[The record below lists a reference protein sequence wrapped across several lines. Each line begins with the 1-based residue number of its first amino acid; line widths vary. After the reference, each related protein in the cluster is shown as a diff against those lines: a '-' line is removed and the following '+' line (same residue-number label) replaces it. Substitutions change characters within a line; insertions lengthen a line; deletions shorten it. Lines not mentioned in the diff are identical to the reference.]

1 MTQAA
6 CQPSVSFENLVI
18 SKGQEAIIEVLK
30 DHDNLTIEE
39 IDDQTKGYDCLFELT
54 SDIRQLRVNGVLIK
68 VGRVYRL
75 SSEYRQHVKLPEP
88 KRRFTVRKKE
98 KLAKIIKPIKHARLT
113 APERRAKY
121 GTDIGDLERAY
132 LKVKEV
138 LAWPTPVVKLTR
150 GTDSANVAMVVYAWT
165 AQDSN
170 RYIDVER
177 IENLCDN
184 KKRDSLQRCLT
195 ELVKRHFLIRNTK
208 GDVICYRWGKFY
220 DYPFAW
226 AEETDTDVVK
236 SLPAWYVH
244 PINHGKKLKALYDSM
259 SDLEMSLL
267 EMHCL
272 GLLSSA
278 RLTTNKEE

>member
-6 CQPSVSFENLVI
+6 CQPSVSFKNLTI

-30 DHDNLTIEE
+30 DHDNLTLEE
-39 IDDQTKGYDCLFELT
+39 IDSRAKGHDCLFELT
-54 SDIRQLRVNGVLIK
+54 AEIRQLRVNGVLVK
-68 VGRVYRL
+68 EGRVYRL
-75 SSEYRQHVKLPEP
+75 STEYRRYVKLPEP
-88 KRRFTVRKKE
+88 KCRYTVRNKE
-98 KLAKIIKPIKHARLT
+98 ELAKIVKPTKHARLT

-121 GTDIGDLERAY
+121 GTDISDLEHAY
-132 LKVKEV
+132 KKVKEV
-138 LAWPTPVVKLTR
+138 LAWPKPVAKLTR

-165 AQDSN
+165 AQESN
-170 RYIDVER
+170 RYIDVEKIADLFVIKNR
-177 IENLCDN
+177 E
-184 KKRDSLQRCLT
+184 SLQRCLT
-195 ELVKRHFLIRNTK
+195 ELVKRHFLIRNAK

-226 AEETDTDVVK
+226 AEASDIDVVK

-244 PINHGKKLKALYDSM
+244 PINHGKELKALYDSM